1 MPLASPVVMLAVRIP
16 AELHQRLKL
25 HAVKRGTPIQQ
36 LVAQA
41 LRDLLRR
48 SKE

>member
-1 MPLASPVVMLAVRIP
+1 MPPAKPVVMLAVRIP

-25 HAVKRGTPIQQ
+25 HAVKRSTPIQR
-36 LVAQA
+36 LVEQA

-48 SKE
+48 KE